1 MTKKVTFDYSLQLK
15 EAEKKY
21 QDQIKILKAQI
32 NEGFEREN
40 ELNEHI
46 KDLRQVQEELK
57 NRLNRYIALTNI
69 IESAVKALK

>member
-1 MTKKVTFDYSLQLK
+1 MTEKVTFDYSLQLK
-15 EAEKKY
+15 EVEEKY

-46 KDLRQVQEELK
+46 KDLRQVEAVLK
-57 NRLNRYIALTNI
+57 NHLNRHIALTNI
-69 IESAVKALK
+69 MDAAIHALK